1 MVKSFRNRSRNYPS
15 LFLIAISL
23 LFLNSELLAA
33 TETLESSV
41 LRFELN
47 TSPYSYRVIERS
59 TGKVLLSQSSTGVTF
74 GPELYPASEA
84 ANVSKSANRLQAE
97 LRLQLAGRE
106 SMPAGTPA
114 QAQVSFTF
122 VKPEVLQVRDYI

>member
-84 ANVSKSANRLQAE
+84 ANVRNRQTACRPNSGCSLPV
-97 LRLQLAGRE
+97 GRACPRE
-106 SMPAGTPA
+106 RPPR
-114 QAQVSFTF
+114 
-122 VKPEVLQVRDYI
+122 PR

>member
-1 MVKSFRNRSRNYPS
+1 MVKSFRNHNSRNYRS
-15 LFLIAISL
+15 LLLIAISL

-59 TGKVLLSQSSTGVTF
+59 SGKVLLSQSSTGITF

-84 ANVSKSANRLQAE
+84 ANVSRSASRLQAE

-106 SMPAGTPA
+106 LCPRERP
-114 QAQVSFTF
+114 
-122 VKPEVLQVRDYI
+122 PRPR